1 MCFAIA
7 LLSLVI
13 SCGLA
18 PRSRE
23 TASVGYATR
32 GWLRGGV
39 ALPERGAGYVRARR
53 DDDTRWA
60 APRLRALLERV
71 ARTVEAQLP
80 GGAPLVIG
88 DLSARDGG
96 GHARHGSHRT
106 GRDAD
111 LLFYL
116 LDHAALPRR
125 GSGFFAFDERGIGAG
140 PGAGAPARG
149 TARRGIAMLDVAR
162 NWALV
167 RALVLD
173 EQAPVQWIFCA
184 DGIKA
189 RLLAYAGAHERDPR
203 ALIRA
208 AYVLHQPTQG
218 NPHRDHFHVRIACT
232 ASERT
237 LGCLDAGP
245 LWPWHRLEHEKPERG
260 GRDDDAS
267 LLRALLV
274 DVDD

>member
-1 MCFAIA
+1 MCFGIA

-23 TASVGYATR
+23 TASVGYATD
-32 GWLRGGV
+32 GVLRGGV
-39 ALPERGAGYVRARR
+39 ALSDHGPGYVRARG

-60 APRLRALLERV
+60 VPRLRSLLERV
-71 ARTVEAQLP
+71 ARAVDAAWP

-111 LLFYL
+111 VLFYL
-116 LDHAALPRR
+116 LDPSARPRR
-125 GSGFFAFDERGIGAG
+125 GSGFFAFDERGVGSTA
-140 PGAGAPARG
+140 AGA
-149 TARRGIAMLDVAR
+149 IAQLDVAR

-173 EQAPVQWIFCA
+173 EEAPVQWIFCA
-184 DGIKA
+184 DGIKG
-189 RLLAYAGAHERDPR
+189 RLLAYAAAHDPDAR

-232 ASERT
+232 ARERT
-237 LGCLDAGP
+237 LGCLDDGP
-245 LWPWHRLEHEKPERG
+245 LWPWHRLEHEKPERS

-267 LLRALLV
+267 LLRALLA
-274 DVDD
+274 DY